1 MGTQRA
7 LDFFTSRVRD
17 MDASQQ
23 AENGHDEPPGT
34 VETYTEDEPTVCE
47 WFGQL
52 TPTWGG
58 ARCYLVNLFPS
69 ASWIRRYNLR
79 WLAGDLIAGITI
91 GLVVVPQA
99 LAYAS
104 LAQLP
109 PAYGLYTSFTGAALY
124 WLFGTSKD
132 IVIGSTAVGS
142 LLVGQVV
149 SRVQEASPGTY
160 KPEETA
166 HVLSLITGMIL
177 LGFGLLRLGWIIEFI
192 PYIPISAF
200 VTSASI
206 TIMSTQLP
214 VTLGIPEVDTRQ
226 PPYLVILSTL
236 RGLGRIRLDAAIGIS
251 AIVLL
256 FAVKGFCSAMEKR
269 QPKYKRGWAYVSSLR
284 LTFTML
290 LFTLVSYLV
299 HRKTDEIKFRIVG
312 HIERGFVLA
321 TIPVP
326 KMGLLREI
334 LPELPA
340 VAMILVIEHI
350 AIAKSMGKLFGYSI
364 DPSQETVALGA
375 ANFLSPFVGG
385 YVCTGSFGASACLSK
400 AGAKS
405 PLASLFSAA
414 LLVLVLYA
422 LTTVFYY
429 IPNAALAGII
439 IHAVCNLVMS
449 PKKLYKYWQL
459 SPPELIIWVVSV
471 ALAVFTSLE
480 TSIYVGIGLSS
491 ALLLVRM
498 ARSKGDFLGRVRV
511 RQVSASD
518 GEQLDDGSRDV
529 FLPLDRKD
537 GTNPAIKMESSPYPG
552 VFVYRLNEGFNYT
565 NQAHH
570 IERLTRHI
578 VTMTR
583 PGAEEEQQQHL
594 ERDSDRLWNDPG
606 PSSSSS
612 TTMTSARRRTL
623 PRLRAVVLDLAA
635 VNHVDVTSVQGL
647 MDLRSCLDRHAA
659 PDRVSWHLAN
669 VHNRW
674 TRRALAAA
682 GFGRPHGEPVGTSYY
697 EAAETQAY
705 SDETPPPPPLPP
717 SPPPVSPLSPSPP
730 PFLPPLPPPHK
741 DEETG
746 WDSRTPVC
754 EQSRL
759 ATVCAVDR
767 PFFHLDLRDAVASAI
782 LSLTLSTLPARDL
795 AQSSRVSRRFH
806 ASATRLLN
814 LRVQKGWN
822 VQGSQ
827 LILDCYHPSERTTA
841 PYLSCSFRGTRSLD
855 EDSITESG
863 RIASLYSS
871 FRPFVTDD
879 DRRRRPWFFNSS
891 AEDDVE
897 DDTKEEEQGEEEE
910 ATQTVELEQGETLSQ
925 LCVATNLVRYSSVLV
940 SHVRTCEGVIR
951 IWRKW
956 LAEMAEED
964 EEGYASSSSGRSSN
978 DSSSATNGFLWVDA
992 DKTVGLRFRV
1002 DPPPPSP
1009 APLRGSEAEEEEE
1022 EPPVRYR
1029 LVYQELLV
1037 RSCTL
1042 LMAMEAAEAGQK
1054 AARDVIIAQFP

>member
-1 MGTQRA
+1 MGTRKA

-17 MDASQQ
+17 MDASQH
-23 AENGHDEPPGT
+23 AERRDDDPPGP
-34 VETYTEDEPTVCE
+34 VETYTEDEPTVGE

-52 TPTWGG
+52 APTWAG
-58 ARCYLVNLFPS
+58 AGSYMVDLFPS

-132 IVIGSTAVGS
+132 IVIGATAVGS

-149 SRVQEASPGTY
+149 SRVQEAAPDTY

-166 HVLSLITGMIL
+166 HILSLVTGLIL
-177 LGFGLLRLGWIIEFI
+177 LSFGLLRLGWIVEFI

-214 VTLGIPEVDTRQ
+214 VALGIPKVDTRQ
-226 PPYLVILSTL
+226 PPYLVMISTL
-236 RGLGRIRLDAAIGIS
+236 RGLNRVRLDAAIGLS

-256 FAVKGFCSAMEKR
+256 FVVKNFCSVMEKK
-269 QPKYKRGWAYVSSLR
+269 QPRFKRAWAYVSSLR

-299 HRKTDEIKFRIVG
+299 HRNTKETKFRIVG
-312 HIERGFVLA
+312 HIDRGFVQA
-321 TIPVP
+321 AIPVP

-350 AIAKSMGKLFGYSI
+350 AIAKSMGKLYGYSV

-400 AGAKS
+400 AGARS
-405 PLASLFSAA
+405 PLAGLFSAA
-414 LLVLVLYA
+414 VLVLVLYA

-429 IPNAALAGII
+429 IPNAALAGLI
-439 IHAVCNLVMS
+439 IHAVCNLVIS
-449 PKKLYKYWQL
+449 PKKLYGYWQL

-471 ALAVFTSLE
+471 VLAIFTSLE

-511 RQVSASD
+511 RQVSATD

-529 FLPLDRKD
+529 FLPLDRRD
-537 GTNPAIKMESSPYPG
+537 GTNPDIKMESSPHPG

-570 IERLTRHI
+570 IERLSRHI
-578 VTMTR
+578 VSMTR
-583 PGAEEEQQQHL
+583 AGAEEERQQHL

-606 PSSSSS
+606 PSSSSTS
-612 TTMTSARRRTL
+612 KMTTVRQQTL

-659 PDRVSWHLAN
+659 PDKVSWHLAN

-674 TRRALAAA
+674 TRRALTAA
-682 GFGRPHGEPVGTSYY
+682 GFGRPHGKAVTVSYY
-697 EAAETQAY
+697 DAAETQAY
-705 SDETPPPPPLPP
+705 SDDTPTPTRP
-717 SPPPVSPLSPSPP
+717 
-730 PFLPPLPPPHK
+730 

-746 WDSRTPVC
+746 WGSTTPVS

-767 PFFHLDLRDAVASAI
+767 PLFHLELRDAI
-782 LSLTLSTLPARDL
+782 LSTTLSSLPARDL
-795 AQSSRVSRRFH
+795 ASARAVSRRFE
-806 ASATRLLN
+806 ACATRLLHRR
-814 LRVQKGWN
+814 LSQGWDS
-822 VQGSQ
+822 QAGSK
-827 LILDCYHPSERTTA
+827 LLLDCFHPSERVST
-841 PYLSCSFRGTRSLD
+841 PYLSCSFRGTRTLETGESP
-855 EDSITESG
+855 SRGGITSV
-863 RIASLYSS
+863 YSS
-871 FRPFVTDD
+871 FRPFVADD
-879 DRRRRPWFFNSS
+879 ALRRRPWFFTSTGTG
-891 AEDDVE
+891 EDNVGGG
-897 DDTKEEEQGEEEE
+897 GEEGGEEGVKE
-910 ATQTVELEQGETLSQ
+910 ATQTIELEQGETLSQ

-940 SHVRTCEGVIR
+940 SHVRTCEGVVR
-951 IWRKW
+951 LWRKW
-956 LAEMAEED
+956 LAEMADEEEEEQDEEEEDHDDVYAEEEEDDD
-964 EEGYASSSSGRSSN
+964 EEGYTSSGSSS
-978 DSSSATNGFLWVDA
+978 SSSATDITSTGFLWVDA
-992 DKTVGLRFRV
+992 EKNVGLRFRV
-1002 DPPPPSP
+1002 DPPPTS
-1009 APLRGSEAEEEEE
+1009 APLRVSEGDDEEEEE
-1022 EPPVRYR
+1022 EPPVRYT

-1042 LMAMEAAEAGQK
+1042 LIAMEAAEAGED
-1054 AARDVIIAQFP
+1054 AAHDVMIAQFPSS